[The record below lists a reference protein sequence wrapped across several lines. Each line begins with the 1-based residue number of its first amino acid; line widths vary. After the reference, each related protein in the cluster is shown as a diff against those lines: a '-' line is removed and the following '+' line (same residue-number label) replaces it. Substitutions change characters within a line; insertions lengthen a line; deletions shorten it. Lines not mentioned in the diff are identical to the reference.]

1 MNADTLYYNIENLKR
16 IAVALLL
23 LLLALP
29 MKPQNPSPKY
39 EVRAVWLT
47 TIGGLDWPSSYA
59 RSPLSIQKQQQ
70 ELKDILDRLKAANIN
85 TVLLQTRVRGT
96 TIYPSLYEPWDG
108 CLSGQPG
115 VSPGYD
121 ALQFAIDECHK
132 RGMELHAWI
141 VTIPVGKWNKLGCS
155 RLRQKHPRMI
165 RRIGNEGFMNPEY
178 DETGNYLAKICREVT
193 DRYDVDGIHLDY
205 IRYPEAWKMQ
215 ISRSQGRNNITN
227 IVKKIHTTVKASKPW
242 VKVSCSP
249 IGKFDDLTRYWSR
262 GWNAYTKV
270 CQDAQGWLRDG
281 LMDAL
286 FPMMYFQDNQFYP
299 FALDWKE
306 NDYGRIICAGLGI
319 YFLSPKEKDW
329 SLDIIQR
336 KMNVLRQQ
344 GIGHAY
350 FRSKFFTDNT
360 KGIYDFAKGDI
371 DRHPALIPPMT
382 WESKAKPSAPKTVR
396 LSRKNSVL
404 EWSGATDRSNSNRLI
419 YNVYASPHY
428 PVDINDGANLI
439 ATRLTQTQIAVGRKT
454 ALHFA
459 VTATDR
465 YGNESAP
472 CMTEAPADS
481 YHLSGVL
488 LENDGKML
496 ILPPKGQSLDAD
508 LVVIEDMT
516 GRPVATRIYDKKA
529 SVSQLPEGMYA
540 VKSLG
545 RKKVM
550 HRLGYFIIRR
560 K

>member
-1 MNADTLYYNIENLKR
+1 MNTGTPYHTIKILKR
-16 IAVALLL
+16 MLVGLLL
-23 LLLALP
+23 LLLAQP

-39 EVRAVWLT
+39 EMRAVWLT
-47 TIGGLDWPSSYA
+47 TIGGLDWPGSYA
-59 RSPLSIQKQQQ
+59 NSPHSILKQQQ
-70 ELKDILDRLKAANIN
+70 ELRGILDRLKAANIN

-96 TIYPSLYEPWDG
+96 TIYPSQYEPWDG
-108 CLSGQPG
+108 CLSGIPG

-121 ALQFAIDECHK
+121 ALQFAVDECHK

-155 RLRQKHPRMI
+155 RLRQRYPRMI
-165 RRIGNEGFMNPEY
+165 RRIGDEGFMNPEH

-193 DRYDVDGIHLDY
+193 DAYDIDGIHLDY
-205 IRYPEAWKMQ
+205 IRYPETWKMRVSHQ
-215 ISRSQGRNNITN
+215 QGREYITN
-227 IVKKIHTTVKASKPW
+227 IVKKIHTAVKASKPW

-286 FPMMYFQDNQFYP
+286 FPMMYFQGDQFYP

-319 YFLSPKEKDW
+319 YFMSPKEKDW
-329 SLDIIQR
+329 SIDIIQR
-336 KMNVLRQQ
+336 KMNVLRQY

-360 KGIYDFAKGDI
+360 KGIYDFAKEDA

-382 WESKAKPSAPKTVR
+382 WESSVKPSAPVTIR
-396 LSRKNSVL
+396 LSRENGVL
-404 EWSGATDRSNSNRLI
+404 EWSGAADRSNGNKLV

-428 PVDINDGANLI
+428 PVDITDAGNLI
-439 ATRLTQTQIAVGRKT
+439 ATRLIRTQVSVIPRTS
-454 ALHFA
+454 LHFA

-472 CMTEAPADS
+472 CMTEPPVAG
-481 YHLSGVL
+481 YQGSGML
-488 LENDGKML
+488 MENDGNML
-496 ILPPKGQSLDAD
+496 TLPPKGQSLDAD
-508 LVVIEDMT
+508 LIVIEDMT
-516 GRPVATRIYDKKA
+516 GRLVATRVYGEKA
-529 SVSQLPEGMYA
+529 PIKQLPEGMYT

-545 RKKVM
+545 RKKIM
-550 HRLGYFIIRR
+550 HRLGHFIIRR